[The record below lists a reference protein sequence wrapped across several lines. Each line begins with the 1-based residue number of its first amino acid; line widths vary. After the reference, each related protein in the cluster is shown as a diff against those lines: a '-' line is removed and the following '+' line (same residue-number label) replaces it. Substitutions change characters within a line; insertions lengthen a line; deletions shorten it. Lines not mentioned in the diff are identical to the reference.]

1 MNLITVAMGTCHCPE
16 AVGWGQIILDQGI
29 ERKVNRVFDNKD
41 VTSYSTNLKMGGSE
55 SYNCSSLLTYC
66 LLQVFGHI
74 VIYCREKHSA
84 TLIKQLHKMLCRPIF
99 RISDLHVKKG
109 STHPS

>member
-1 MNLITVAMGTCHCPE
+1 MGTCHCPE

-29 ERKVNRVFDNKD
+29 ERKENGGDKD
-41 VTSYSTNLKMGGSE
+41 VTSNSTNLKMGGSD
-55 SYNCSSLLTYC
+55 CSSLLTYC

-84 TLIKQLHKMLCRPIF
+84 TLIKTITQDVMWTNI
-99 RISDLHVKKG
+99 
-109 STHPS
+109 